1 MKKLFAGCVAV
12 SFAAMLAAC
21 GDDSSSTSPGTSGN
35 ESSSSLGVIPSSS
48 SGQALS
54 GDSHEGASSSSSSIA
69 PESSSSEIVNQK
81 GFLWDGSERIFRV
94 MTGSP
99 DEYSGWWYEYN
110 DNNDLGSS
118 TLEWP
123 SDVEDGYINYLE
135 VLIEAYDGFKGK
147 VRLGPGYDYPYA
159 GLAFTTW
166 NLDQEGSDIT
176 EWEGICV
183 EYESDVNFRV
193 MIHAESGTQTTHC
206 ELAASVGASKSRK
219 VVDIPWNKFGSSC
232 GAGIGIDAAKVLA
245 NAAVV
250 KLEFYG
256 DSGTV
261 GKFFFT
267 KVGSLGRCGAA
278 SAPESSSSVAPKSS
292 SSVEKTEEDLAKSFL
307 WVAQEDEEGRVQT
320 GSPEETAG
328 WWYFFD
334 DKNDGGK
341 SKIDFSAIPATCGN
355 SDVYACIVEAY
366 GALKVDVA
374 LGAGAEKPYVGLGFN
389 VWNEAQKGVD
399 VSAWGGICLVYES
412 DLPFAVRLVPEND
425 GGLSK
430 YVDLSASVAASGT
443 VKEIDIPW
451 SRFFQWSSDDDLK
464 KVAALQL
471 RFEGAAGDTGSLRL
485 IKLGSI
491 GQCQTFVPA
500 GP

>member
-35 ESSSSLGVIPSSS
+35 ESSSSSVT
-48 SGQALS
+48 LS
-54 GDSHEGASSSSSSIA
+54 GDSHEGSSPSSSSVA
-69 PESSSSEIVNQK
+69 TESSSEIANQK
-81 GFLWDGSERIFRV
+81 GFLWDASDGSYRV

-99 DEYSGWWYEYN
+99 DEYSGWWYDYDDDDE
-110 DNNDLGSS
+110 LGDSR
-118 TLEWP
+118 LEFP
-123 SDVEDGYINYLE
+123 PDVELAIYTNFFEPL
-135 VLIEAYDGFKGK
+135 VEAYGGIKGK
-147 VRLGPGYDYPYA
+147 VKLGSGIDNPYA
-159 GLAFTTW
+159 GFGFNIW
-166 NLDQEGSDIT
+166 NLDAEGADIS
-176 EWEGICV
+176 EWDGICV

-193 MIHAESGTQTTHC
+193 MIHAESGTQTTDC
-206 ELAASVGASKSRK
+206 DLAASVGASKSRK

-232 GAGIGIDAAKVLA
+232 GAGLDIDAAKVLA
-245 NAAVV
+245 KAAVV

-261 GKFFFT
+261 GNFFFT

-292 SSVEKTEEDLAKSFL
+292 SSVEKTEEGLAKSFL

-320 GSPEETAG
+320 GSPEEASG

-341 SKIDFSAIPATCGN
+341 SKIDFAAIPATCGN

-412 DLPFAVRLVPEND
+412 DLPFAVRLVSEND

-451 SRFFQWSSDDDLK
+451 SRFFQWSSDEDLK

-491 GQCQTFVPA
+491 GQCQTLVPA